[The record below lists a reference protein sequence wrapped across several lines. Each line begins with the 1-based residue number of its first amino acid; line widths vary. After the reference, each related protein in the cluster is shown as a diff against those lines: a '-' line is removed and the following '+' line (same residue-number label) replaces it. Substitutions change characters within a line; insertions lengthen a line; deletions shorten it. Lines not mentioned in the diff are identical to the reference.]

1 MKSFIK
7 EIIKMNNT
15 KRGKIF
21 FHVMLFCILLKSKKT
36 EMRVAEVLIVI
47 SIKYC
52 IQLHIFE
59 NMKNKIHH

>member
-7 EIIKMNNT
+7 EAIKMNNT

-21 FHVMLFCILLKSKKT
+21 FHVILFCILLKSKKT

-47 SIKYC
+47 SIKYY